1 MIEPKRL
8 LVTAALPY
16 ANGPIHLGHLAGA
29 YLPADIYV
37 RYQRLKGR
45 EVAFLCGSDEHGVP
59 IMLSADKEKVSPQVI
74 VDRYHALNRKAFER
88 FGLSFDNYSRTSLP
102 LHHTTAQVF
111 FLELHRQGV
120 LREKKEKQFFDERAG
135 MFLPDRF
142 VEGTCPVCSFT
153 GARGDQCEKC
163 GSFLNPLDLISP
175 RSKITG
181 ETPVVRETTHWYFPL
196 GEYQSRL
203 EAYIKERDARDGWKE
218 NVLNYCRGW
227 FKDGLQ
233 DRAVTRDLDWG
244 VKIPLPGYDRK
255 VLYVWFDAV
264 LGYISST
271 KEWAERSG
279 DPEAWKKF
287 WLDETTKYVAFI
299 GKDNVVFHCIV
310 FPAMLMAWNDGHPG
324 ERYVL
329 PENVP
334 ANEFL
339 NFEGEKFSK
348 SRGWG
353 IDVQEFLEKFPADPL
368 RYYLAVSLPEY
379 RDSDFTWREFQA
391 KNNNELADI
400 LGNFVNRTLAFTER
414 TFNGTVPV
422 RGPLGDLDRLMLETL
437 RATPGAAG
445 DHFEQYRFKDGL
457 MEIMNLARA
466 ANKYF
471 NDSEPWKSAKEDPG
485 KCGTTISISLQVV
498 RALAVLM
505 APVIPSTSEKIWTLL
520 NLSGTVHRQHW
531 ESSVLTE
538 IPPGRK
544 IGTPQ
549 ILIQKIEDAVIESE
563 LAGLPR
569 QPAAEPAVAA
579 APMVPEKPNISIED
593 FARVD
598 LRIARVLSCEPV
610 PKSTKLLKLQV
621 EVGSERR
628 QVVAGVAQH
637 YRPEDL
643 VGKTI
648 VVVFNLQPAKL
659 MGQESQGM
667 LLAASDAAGKLVV
680 LTPAGEIGSGSVVK

>member
-1 MIEPKRL
+1 
-8 LVTAALPY
+8 
-16 ANGPIHLGHLAGA
+16 
-29 YLPADIYV
+29 
-37 RYQRLKGR
+37 
-45 EVAFLCGSDEHGVP
+45 
-59 IMLSADKEKVSPQVI
+59 
-74 VDRYHALNRKAFER
+74 
-88 FGLSFDNYSRTSLP
+88 
-102 LHHTTAQVF
+102 
-111 FLELHRQGV
+111 
-120 LREKKEKQFFDERAG
+120 
-135 MFLPDRF
+135 
-142 VEGTCPVCSFT
+142 
-153 GARGDQCEKC
+153 
-163 GSFLNPLDLISP
+163 
-175 RSKITG
+175 
-181 ETPVVRETTHWYFPL
+181 
-196 GEYQSRL
+196 
-203 EAYIKERDARDGWKE
+203 
-218 NVLNYCRGW
+218 
-227 FKDGLQ
+227 
-233 DRAVTRDLDWG
+233 
-244 VKIPLPGYDRK
+244 
-255 VLYVWFDAV
+255 V

-445 DHFEQYRFKDGL
+445 DHFERYRFKDGL